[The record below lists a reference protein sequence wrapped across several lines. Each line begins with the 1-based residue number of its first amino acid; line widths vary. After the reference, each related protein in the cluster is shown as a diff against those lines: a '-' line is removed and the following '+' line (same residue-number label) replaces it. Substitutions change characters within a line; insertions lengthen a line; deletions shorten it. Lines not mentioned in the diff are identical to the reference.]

1 MHMGS
6 RLVFAHM
13 PFPLWCWPSSIDK
26 NNSLQGETTVDGWG
40 YLKHQR
46 CLHHTPLTYKK
57 EDQSLSIE
65 PFLARVDLSAR
76 SYHHAWE
83 RYWEYICQ
91 GLVPK
96 GVWTRLHQHWLDTL
110 SAGFA
115 PTGAT
120 TCLHALCVLLDAYN
134 HILCHEST
142 ARLACSTNLTEEIRS
157 QTF

>member
-1 MHMGS
+1 MGS
-6 RLVFAHM
+6 RLVFAHT
-13 PFPLWCWPSSIDK
+13 PFPLWCWPSSINKD
-26 NNSLQGETTVDGWG
+26 NSLGGEITVDGWEC
-40 YLKHQR
+40 LKHHQ
-46 CLHHTPLTYKK
+46 CLHCAPLLYTK

-65 PFLARVDLSAR
+65 PFLVCVDLPTS

-83 RYWEYICQ
+83 RYWGCICQ

-110 SAGFA
+110 SAGMA

-120 TCLHALCVLLDAYN
+120 TCLHALCMSLDTYS
-134 HILCHEST
+134 HILCHET
-142 ARLACSTNLTEEIRS
+142 TDWLACSTNLTEEIRS